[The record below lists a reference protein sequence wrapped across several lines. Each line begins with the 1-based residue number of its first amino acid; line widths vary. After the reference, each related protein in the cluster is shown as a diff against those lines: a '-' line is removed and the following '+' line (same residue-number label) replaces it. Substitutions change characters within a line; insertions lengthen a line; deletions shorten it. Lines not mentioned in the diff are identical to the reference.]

1 MNVVLLSQVSRC
13 YKQVKIVD
21 DMNDSG
27 SHEIKPLNAMNRSRL
42 WKHERLQVVSSMN
55 SLRLWMT
62 WTPQD
67 LELWDLDVKNNSR
80 V

>member
-1 MNVVLLSQVSRC
+1 MLLSQVSRC
-13 YKQVKIVD
+13 YKQVKVVD
-21 DMNDSG
+21 DMNDSR
-27 SHEIKPLNAMNRSRL
+27 SHEIRPLNAMNRSGLR
-42 WKHERLQVVSSMN
+42 KHERLQVVSFMN
-55 SLRLWMT
+55 SLRLWIT